1 MKLAYKLYLISK
13 LITADAKFSGV
24 IVTYPA
30 KTMKH
35 KKFNKAINK
44 AISLKYLGDLNNT
57 KGSHYT
63 YKHIAWLGEQKTF
76 GYAMSKHG
84 TEVDASYIDQFVML
98 CAKVKTILDK
108 AKEKNV
114 TLPLK
119 NQQNKN
125 MNLDQYE
132 KHFGITKDIAQQ
144 NVNVVVNQLFE

>member
-1 MKLAYKLYLISK
+1 MKLAYKLYIISK

-44 AISLKYLGDLNNT
+44 AISLNYLGDLNNT
-57 KGSHYT
+57 KGSHYI

-76 GYAMSKHG
+76 GYALSKHC
-84 TEVDASYIDQFVML
+84 TEIDAAYVDQLVML

-119 NQQNKN
+119 NKQNKN
-125 MNLDQYE
+125 MNLQQYE
-132 KHFGITKDIAQQ
+132 NHFGITKDIAQQ

>member
-108 AKEKNV
+108 AKETKTV
-114 TLPLK
+114 LPLK

>member
-1 MKLAYKLYLISK
+1 MPIIKSAKKRQEVAIRNNERNKARRSALA
-13 LITADAKFSGV
+13 TA
-24 IVTYPA
+24 I
-30 KTMKH
+30 

-119 NQQNKN
+119 NKQNKN
-125 MNLDQYE
+125 MNLD
-132 KHFGITKDIAQQ
+132 
-144 NVNVVVNQLFE
+144 